1 MCTAINFKTKNMYF
15 GRTLDYEFSY
25 GEKITITPREY
36 EFKFRHLGVNSNHYA
51 IIGMAHVFEDYPLYY
66 EAANEKGLA
75 VAGLNFVGNA
85 YYRKPSLKK
94 NNVAQYEFIPWILA
108 NFSSVA
114 EVKKALKNIN
124 ITDDE
129 VNEKFKCASLHW
141 LISDLN
147 EAIVVESTSKGIKV
161 YDNKVGVLT
170 NNPPF
175 EYQMFNLNNYR
186 NLSIC
191 DPANSF
197 SKKIDLNRYSR
208 GMGGIGLPGD
218 LSSMSRF
225 VRVAFHK
232 LNSKCKED
240 EISSV
245 NQFFHVM
252 NSVSQTRGLCAVND
266 NYEITIY
273 TSCIN
278 LNEGKYYYTTYNN
291 HQINMVDLHK
301 VDLDQKDL
309 VTFKFLDEEN
319 INIEN

>member
-25 GEKITITPREY
+25 GEKITIAPRGY

-108 NFSSVA
+108 NFFSVA

-170 NNPPF
+170 NNPQF

-197 SKKIDLNRYSR
+197 SEKIDLNRYSR

-232 LNSKCKED
+232 LNSKCNDD

-245 NQFFHVM
+245 NQFFHIM

>member
-51 IIGMAHVFEDYPLYY
+51 IIGISHVFEDYPLYY

-197 SKKIDLNRYSR
+197 SETIDLNRYSR

-232 LNSKCKED
+232 LNSKCKDD
-240 EISSV
+240 EFSSV

>member
-170 NNPPF
+170 NNPQF

-197 SKKIDLNRYSR
+197 SEKIDLNRYSG

-232 LNSKCKED
+232 LNSKCKDD
-240 EISSV
+240 EFSSV

>member
-1 MCTAINFKTKNMYF
+1 MCTAINFKIKNMYF

-75 VAGLNFVGNA
+75 IAGLNFVGNA

-114 EVKKALKNIN
+114 EVKKVLKNIN

-170 NNPPF
+170 NNPQF
-175 EYQMFNLNNYR
+175 EYQMFNLNNYQ

-252 NSVSQTRGLCAVND
+252 NSVLQTRGLCAVND

>member
-1 MCTAINFKTKNMYF
+1 
-15 GRTLDYEFSY
+15 
-25 GEKITITPREY
+25 
-36 EFKFRHLGVNSNHYA
+36 
-51 IIGMAHVFEDYPLYY
+51 
-66 EAANEKGLA
+66 
-75 VAGLNFVGNA
+75 
-85 YYRKPSLKK
+85 
-94 NNVAQYEFIPWILA
+94 
-108 NFSSVA
+108 
-114 EVKKALKNIN
+114 
-124 ITDDE
+124 
-129 VNEKFKCASLHW
+129 
-141 LISDLN
+141 
-147 EAIVVESTSKGIKV
+147 
-161 YDNKVGVLT
+161 
-170 NNPPF
+170 
-175 EYQMFNLNNYR
+175 MFNLNNYR

-197 SKKIDLNRYSR
+197 SEKIDLNRYSR

-232 LNSKCKED
+232 LNSKCKDD
-240 EISSV
+240 EFSSV

>member
-51 IIGMAHVFEDYPLYY
+51 IIGMAHVYDDYPLYY

-94 NNVAQYEFIPWILA
+94 DNVAQYEFIPWILA

-124 ITDDE
+124 ITNDE

-175 EYQMFNLNNYR
+175 VYQMFNLNNYR

-197 SKKIDLNRYSR
+197 SEKIDLNRYSR

-252 NSVSQTRGLCAVND
+252 NSVSQTRGLCAVKD

>member
-175 EYQMFNLNNYR
+175 EYQMFNLNNYQ

-197 SKKIDLNRYSR
+197 SEKIDLNRYSR

-232 LNSKCKED
+232 LNSKCKDD
-240 EISSV
+240 EFSSV

>member
-175 EYQMFNLNNYR
+175 EYQMFNLNNYQ

-197 SKKIDLNRYSR
+197 SEKIDLNRYSR

-232 LNSKCKED
+232 LNSKCKDD
-240 EISSV
+240 EFSSV

-252 NSVSQTRGLCAVND
+252 NSVLQTRGLCAVND

>member
-197 SKKIDLNRYSR
+197 SETIDLNRYSR

-232 LNSKCKED
+232 LNSKCKDD
-240 EISSV
+240 EFSSV

>member
-108 NFSSVA
+108 NFSLVA

-175 EYQMFNLNNYR
+175 EYQMFNLNNYQ

-197 SKKIDLNRYSR
+197 SEKIYLNRYSR

-252 NSVSQTRGLCAVND
+252 NSVLQTRGLCAVND

>member
-1 MCTAINFKTKNMYF
+1 
-15 GRTLDYEFSY
+15 
-25 GEKITITPREY
+25 
-36 EFKFRHLGVNSNHYA
+36 
-51 IIGMAHVFEDYPLYY
+51 MAHVFEDYPLYY

-197 SKKIDLNRYSR
+197 SEKIDLNRYSR

-232 LNSKCKED
+232 LNSKCNDD

-245 NQFFHVM
+245 NQFFHIM

>member
-1 MCTAINFKTKNMYF
+1 M
-15 GRTLDYEFSY
+15 
-25 GEKITITPREY
+25 
-36 EFKFRHLGVNSNHYA
+36 
-51 IIGMAHVFEDYPLYY
+51 IIKSVFY
-66 EAANEKGLA
+66 
-75 VAGLNFVGNA
+75 
-85 YYRKPSLKK
+85 
-94 NNVAQYEFIPWILA
+94 
-108 NFSSVA
+108 
-114 EVKKALKNIN
+114 
-124 ITDDE
+124 
-129 VNEKFKCASLHW
+129 
-141 LISDLN
+141 
-147 EAIVVESTSKGIKV
+147 
-161 YDNKVGVLT
+161 GVLT

-197 SKKIDLNRYSR
+197 SEKIDLNRYSR

-232 LNSKCKED
+232 LNSKCNDD

-245 NQFFHVM
+245 NQFFHIM

>member
-170 NNPPF
+170 NNPQF
-175 EYQMFNLNNYR
+175 EYQMFNLNNYQ

-197 SKKIDLNRYSR
+197 SEKIDLNRYSR

-252 NSVSQTRGLCAVND
+252 NSVLQTRGLCAVND

>member
-108 NFSSVA
+108 NFSLVA

-197 SKKIDLNRYSR
+197 SETIDLNRYSR

-232 LNSKCKED
+232 LNSKCNDD
-240 EISSV
+240 EFSSV
-245 NQFFHVM
+245 NQFFHIM

>member
-170 NNPPF
+170 NNPQF
-175 EYQMFNLNNYR
+175 EYQMFNLNNYQ

-245 NQFFHVM
+245 NQFFHIM

>member
-108 NFSSVA
+108 NFSSVT

-197 SKKIDLNRYSR
+197 SETIDLNRYSR

-232 LNSKCKED
+232 LNSKCKDD
-240 EISSV
+240 EFSSV

>member
-15 GRTLDYEFSY
+15 GQTLDYEFSY

-75 VAGLNFVGNA
+75 IAGLNFVGNA

-114 EVKKALKNIN
+114 EVKKVLKNIN

-170 NNPPF
+170 NNPQF
-175 EYQMFNLNNYR
+175 EYQMFNLNNYQ

-252 NSVSQTRGLCAVND
+252 NSVLQTRGLCAVND

>member
-197 SKKIDLNRYSR
+197 SEKIDLNRYSR

-232 LNSKCKED
+232 LNSKCNDD

-245 NQFFHVM
+245 NQFFHIM
-252 NSVSQTRGLCAVND
+252 NFVSQTRGLCAVND

>member
-75 VAGLNFVGNA
+75 IAGLNFVGNA

-114 EVKKALKNIN
+114 EVKKVLKNIN

-170 NNPPF
+170 NNPQF
-175 EYQMFNLNNYR
+175 EYQMFNLNNYQ

-245 NQFFHVM
+245 NQFYHVM
-252 NSVSQTRGLCAVND
+252 NSVLQTRGLCAVND
-266 NYEITIY
+266 NYEITI
-273 TSCIN
+273 
-278 LNEGKYYYTTYNN
+278 
-291 HQINMVDLHK
+291 
-301 VDLDQKDL
+301 
-309 VTFKFLDEEN
+309 
-319 INIEN
+319 